1 MDIEKALETL
11 TGFLDELSPT
21 LSDEELELIGE
32 AEDVIYKFIK
42 SHKGDY
48 R

>member
-11 TGFLDELSPT
+11 TGFLDELSFT

-32 AEDVIYKFIK
+32 AEDAIYKFIK
-42 SHKGDY
+42 NHKEEKC
-48 R
+48 